1 MALVRGF
8 ISYASELYKIASP
21 FITALKDGIVNAV
34 TILKD
39 GIVAVWEYIK
49 ATLSN
54 AFKGIVDIG
63 KNLIVGLWNGIKGAK
78 DWLINKIKSLCS
90 DALGAIKSFFGI
102 ESPSKV
108 MANEVGNY
116 MAEGIGVGF
125 GKTMPSVIEAMK
137 DKLAGVTDAMQTE
150 LSFGDI
156 PQIQGNQII
165 SENQYV
171 TKNYTNTVETI
182 RQPQTVELVLDGTKL
197 ARTMIQPLNNEY
209 NRLGVKI

>member
-1 MALVRGF
+1 
-8 ISYASELYKIASP
+8 
-21 FITALKDGIVNAV
+21 
-34 TILKD
+34 
-39 GIVAVWEYIK
+39 
-49 ATLSN
+49 
-54 AFKGIVDIG
+54 
-63 KNLIVGLWNGIKGAK
+63 
-78 DWLINKIKSLCS
+78 
-90 DALGAIKSFFGI
+90 
-102 ESPSKV
+102 

-137 DKLAGVTDAMQTE
+137 DKLGNVTDALQTE

-171 TKNYTNTVETI
+171 TRNYTNTIETI

>member
-1 MALVRGF
+1 M
-8 ISYASELYKIASP
+8 
-21 FITALKDGIVNAV
+21 
-34 TILKD
+34 
-39 GIVAVWEYIK
+39 
-49 ATLSN
+49 
-54 AFKGIVDIG
+54 
-63 KNLIVGLWNGIKGAK
+63 
-78 DWLINKIKSLCS
+78 LC
-90 DALGAIKSFFGI
+90 GAIKSFFGI

-125 GKTMPSVIEAMK
+125 SKTMPSVIQAMQE
-137 DKLAGVTDAMQTE
+137 KLAGVTDAFQTE

-165 SENQYV
+165 SENQYI
-171 TKNYTNTVETI
+171 TRNYNNTVEQI

-197 ARTMIQPLNNEY
+197 ARTLIQPLDNEY

>member
-1 MALVRGF
+1 
-8 ISYASELYKIASP
+8 
-21 FITALKDGIVNAV
+21 
-34 TILKD
+34 
-39 GIVAVWEYIK
+39 
-49 ATLSN
+49 
-54 AFKGIVDIG
+54 
-63 KNLIVGLWNGIKGAK
+63 
-78 DWLINKIKSLCS
+78 
-90 DALGAIKSFFGI
+90 
-102 ESPSKV
+102 
-108 MANEVGNY
+108 
-116 MAEGIGVGF
+116 
-125 GKTMPSVIEAMK
+125 MPSVIEAMK

-209 NRLGVKI
+209 NRLGVKS

>member
-1 MALVRGF
+1 MHF
-8 ISYASELYKIASP
+8 
-21 FITALKDGIVNAV
+21 
-34 TILKD
+34 
-39 GIVAVWEYIK
+39 
-49 ATLSN
+49 
-54 AFKGIVDIG
+54 
-63 KNLIVGLWNGIKGAK
+63 
-78 DWLINKIKSLCS
+78 
-90 DALGAIKSFFGI
+90 GAIKNFFGI

-108 MANEVGNY
+108 MANEVGKF
-116 MAEGIGVGF
+116 MAQGIGVGF
-125 GKTMPSVIEAMK
+125 GKTMPSVIDAMQE
-137 DKLAGVTDAMQTE
+137 KLAGVTDALQTE